1 MNKHIF
7 NFFNCL
13 CALFVALTLSNH
25 AEASELGK
33 VLKHSSRGTTV
44 TITSENGRLLITPY
58 TDNIVKVLS
67 IPDGFDTKIPA
78 SEFCVLDKPDCKFDV
93 EDNDFIVKV
102 TFGNIEMRVNK
113 DNSAISYFIKGRK
126 VLAEDGMTD
135 NAGKTKRISFSAS
148 PDEAFYGGGERGYA
162 HNLRGDT
169 LVMFNKQNYGYGRGD
184 RTDQMNICIPFYIS
198 TTGYGVLFDDFANAR
213 LILDKDVVYESSCKT
228 PVAYYF
234 IASEDYSIAK
244 VVDNY
249 TLLTGRQELAPF
261 WSLGYITSKYGY
273 RTQQETMSVIDTLR
287 RHGYPVDGIVL
298 DLYWYGKESD
308 MGRFEWN
315 AEQWPDHRKML
326 ADLKADGVKMIIIT
340 QPYLTK
346 DGALDN
352 YEMAKKAG
360 MLATDSTGNVHDLQ
374 TWVGE
379 AGMLDVSNPAT
390 QQWMWSRYRD
400 LTLEGVTGWWGDLG
414 EPETHPLTM
423 RHYNGLT
430 ASEYHNLYGN
440 DWSKII
446 YDGFVK
452 EFPNCRLM
460 TLMRGGT
467 AGLQRYSVFPWS
479 TDVSRSWGGLQ
490 AQVPIMINTALS
502 GLGYMSHDV
511 GGFAIDKANPHDDEL
526 YMRWLQLGLFTPV
539 YRTHSTI
546 DAEPYHYT
554 MLGYQDVLKALINA
568 RYRMLPYNY
577 TLAYENATT
586 GAPFVRPLNFYSA
599 DDANLS
605 DLQDQYMWGR
615 DILVAPVIEKGAIA
629 REVYL
634 PEGTWIDMSDPKMT
648 FEGGQWISYPAPLA
662 KLPLFIKAGSFLVLT
677 DGKFIR
683 STEEY
688 DPSSYCVRY
697 FHGNGKSDYTLFDD
711 DRTSRLTIEHGEYQL
726 IHFNADETDAE
737 LTFTLTAEGNGY
749 EGMPVSRKLTFEIPA
764 TSKTPSSISVNG
776 KNLTKTSTNPSAGSY
791 LYLPD
796 SDTLM
801 FSIDWNYDNTTITI
815 KK

>member
-113 DNSAISYFIKGRK
+113 DNSAITYFIKGRK

-244 VVDNY
+244 VVNNY

-315 AEQWPDHRKML
+315 AEQWPNHRKML

-452 EFPNCRLM
+452 EFPDCRLM

-490 AQVPIMINTALS
+490 AQVPIMINEIGQCKES
-502 GLGYMSHDV
+502 
-511 GGFAIDKANPHDDEL
+511 FCRI
-526 YMRWLQLGLFTPV
+526 
-539 YRTHSTI
+539 
-546 DAEPYHYT
+546 
-554 MLGYQDVLKALINA
+554 
-568 RYRMLPYNY
+568 
-577 TLAYENATT
+577 
-586 GAPFVRPLNFYSA
+586 
-599 DDANLS
+599 
-605 DLQDQYMWGR
+605 
-615 DILVAPVIEKGAIA
+615 IE
-629 REVYL
+629 V
-634 PEGTWIDMSDPKMT
+634 
-648 FEGGQWISYPAPLA
+648 
-662 KLPLFIKAGSFLVLT
+662 V
-677 DGKFIR
+677 
-683 STEEY
+683 
-688 DPSSYCVRY
+688 
-697 FHGNGKSDYTLFDD
+697 
-711 DRTSRLTIEHGEYQL
+711 
-726 IHFNADETDAE
+726 
-737 LTFTLTAEGNGY
+737 
-749 EGMPVSRKLTFEIPA
+749 
-764 TSKTPSSISVNG
+764 
-776 KNLTKTSTNPSAGSY
+776 
-791 LYLPD
+791 
-796 SDTLM
+796 
-801 FSIDWNYDNTTITI
+801 
-815 KK
+815 